1 MAGVLV
7 AFMFLLLLCI
17 LFTLFMCRR
26 EKQRSRSASPRSS
39 PPQQKADHQLAA
51 AAASVWSTQASARPS
66 VVRFPTGGGGGG
78 PSGGRRRLRHG
89 DGMTESLCDS
99 EESGSGG
106 NSFEQ
111 SRGQE
116 PRRLGVRPRAG
127 DGDVSLNVS
136 PVSSTARHR
145 AEEED
150 DGEGDVLNYSA
161 GVRPHHH
168 SFPTA
173 HSAVA
178 TTTPPQILLTTQ
190 SLSSSATTTGSS
202 SPSASNASFE
212 TERSIG
218 EAADRSSGSCVIL
231 HPAPSLH
238 ETHFGL
244 GPEEDPLTILHPPR
258 SGGGRRP
265 SDLRWANTASSS
277 VASVALVDP
286 GASSRKISCTK
297 SEGRAALVAAQQ
309 QQLQQLPLS
318 SYYYLPG
325 SRPASTLGLVPG
337 DGRNQ
342 LPQRLSTPT
351 CPGSLLSTAAASASS
366 VFQCQHD
373 CFLFEHQEEHQSM
386 DAAHVGDQLEA
397 VVQQITQEFYPE
409 PGHSDNQQNSHA

>member
-1 MAGVLV
+1 
-7 AFMFLLLLCI
+7 
-17 LFTLFMCRR
+17 
-26 EKQRSRSASPRSS
+26 
-39 PPQQKADHQLAA
+39 
-51 AAASVWSTQASARPS
+51 
-66 VVRFPTGGGGGG
+66 
-78 PSGGRRRLRHG
+78 
-89 DGMTESLCDS
+89 
-99 EESGSGG
+99 
-106 NSFEQ
+106 
-111 SRGQE
+111 
-116 PRRLGVRPRAG
+116 
-127 DGDVSLNVS
+127 
-136 PVSSTARHR
+136 
-145 AEEED
+145 
-150 DGEGDVLNYSA
+150 
-161 GVRPHHH
+161 
-168 SFPTA
+168 
-173 HSAVA
+173 
-178 TTTPPQILLTTQ
+178 
-190 SLSSSATTTGSS
+190 
-202 SPSASNASFE
+202 
-212 TERSIG
+212 
-218 EAADRSSGSCVIL
+218 VIL

-258 SGGGRRP
+258 SGGGGRP

-277 VASVALVDP
+277 VVSVALADP

-309 QQLQQLPLS
+309 QQQQQLPLS

-386 DAAHVGDQLEA
+386 DAAAHVGDQLEA

-409 PGHSDNQQNSHA
+409 SHSDNQQNSHA